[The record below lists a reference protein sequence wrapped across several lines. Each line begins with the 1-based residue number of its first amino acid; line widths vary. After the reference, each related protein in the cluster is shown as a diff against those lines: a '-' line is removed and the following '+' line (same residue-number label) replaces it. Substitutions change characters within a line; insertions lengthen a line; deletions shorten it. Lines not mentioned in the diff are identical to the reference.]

1 MSLTI
6 IKGGG
11 MYKKRQEMHI
21 SCQSCGVAHLC
32 FPGHVN
38 QDERIKLDEFITE
51 VYIVNKGQHIYRM
64 NEKMDYFYAV
74 YSGACKDY
82 YLDKEGNEYINNF
95 YFPGDI
101 LALEAV
107 STRRHVSSAV
117 ALADTK
123 LCLVPV
129 DMFFARMRHSLVL
142 LERFI
147 HINSYKMLNDK
158 FIRSSTNAKKRIAN
172 FMTNVYGRIK
182 ERDTSQPNIMLPMTQ
197 LDISNIVGVA
207 YETVSRVL
215 HYFQHQKIID
225 IKNKQIHIID
235 IEKLKAFST
244 YQDYPAQQK

>member
-1 MSLTI
+1 
-6 IKGGG
+6 

-21 SCQSCGVAHLC
+21 SCQNCWVAHLC
-32 FPGHVN
+32 LPGHVN
-38 QDERIKLDEFITE
+38 NAERITLDEFIIDTFF
-51 VYIVNKGQHIYRM
+51 VTKGQHIYRT

-82 YLDKEGNEYINNF
+82 YLDREGNEYINNF

-107 STRRHVSSAV
+107 PTRKHASSAL

-129 DMFFARMRHSLVL
+129 DTFFARMRHSPVL

-172 FMTNVYGRIK
+172 FLANVYGRIK
-182 ERDTSQPNIMLPMTQ
+182 ERETSHPYIVLPMTQ

-235 IEKLKAFST
+235 IEKLKALST
-244 YQDYPAQQK
+244 YQEYIAQP